1 MQTTHDHQAVTAPP
15 LGRYA
20 IDPGRSTVTFRTRH
34 MFGLAPVRGR
44 FAIRSGTVDVAE
56 PASASDIRVDI
67 DAASFRT
74 RSRQRDAAVRSAQFL
89 DAAAHPV
96 ITFVADG
103 LDGQELTGSLIVRG
117 VTRPVTLTVERV
129 DAVPGAFTARATV
142 RIDRTEFGVTA
153 MRGMAG
159 RYLDMTLE
167 VRCERS

>member
-20 IDPGRSTVTFRTRH
+20 IDPGQSAVTFRTRH

-56 PASASDIRVDI
+56 PASASDVRVEI

-74 RSRQRDAAVRSAQFL
+74 RSRQRDTAVRSAQFL
-89 DAAAHPV
+89 NAAAHPV
-96 ITFVADG
+96 ITFAADR
-103 LDGQELTGSLIVRG
+103 LDGDALTGSLTVRG

-129 DAVPGAFTARATV
+129 ETAPGAFTACATT

-153 MRGMAG
+153 LRGMAG
-159 RYLDMTLE
+159 RYLDMTVE